1 MFSWSF
7 LGGSLMV
14 SLDVLYLK
22 KTYIELLNVL
32 NFPYLAVIFR
42 EGNGTPLQ
50 YSCLENPMDGGAW
63 WAAVHGVAKSQT
75 WMSDFTFTFHF
86 HALEKEMATRSS
98 VLAWR
103 IPGTGEPWAAIYGV
117 TQSWTRLKR
126 LSSSSSCYIRD
137 AYLSGFLIK
146 IAFFFSFLF
155 CMAPSALD
163 PGLRRRLPPFL
174 NFLNSFYQQL
184 FPRKTPIAFQS
195 FLLSFR
201 RWSMLRTGTSGPPGN
216 LLCHIS
222 PQMLMLCS
230 FTAQFMA
237 VLS

>member
-1 MFSWSF
+1 
-7 LGGSLMV
+7 
-14 SLDVLYLK
+14 
-22 KTYIELLNVL
+22 
-32 NFPYLAVIFR
+32 
-42 EGNGTPLQ
+42 
-50 YSCLENPMDGGAW
+50 
-63 WAAVHGVAKSQT
+63 
-75 WMSDFTFTFHF
+75 MSDFTFTFHF

-117 TQSWTRLKR
+117 TQNWTRLKR
-126 LSSSSSCYIRD
+126 LSSGSSCYIRE
-137 AYLSGFLIK
+137 AYLSVFFFFFKFYFIFKLYIIVLVLPNILSSFLIK

-201 RWSMLRTGTSGPPGN
+201 R
-216 LLCHIS
+216 
-222 PQMLMLCS
+222 
-230 FTAQFMA
+230 
-237 VLS
+237 